1 MIHYY
6 KKRDNFKSIKQ
17 LLIFFSFRLHRKKKH
32 QKNTLSL
39 CCRTFNLNVL
49 RLDVRKRVYFF
60 SKQTDF
66 DLNWK
71 MRNQAIIIWYCVPH
85 QNKDF
90 FLWQDL
96 CNILSS
102 FLQNKH
108 QWIWSQNRNFMGEGG
123 GGFYPA
129 ILAMRWTATWVIW
142 KCALWNN
149 ITFQWCLYALFV
161 EPMHPIWVSRQ
172 QTFLCLT
179 KQNNPHMTFTKTLEC
194 IYTCIILADA
204 FI

>member
-17 LLIFFSFRLHRKKKH
+17 LLIFFSFRLHRKKH
-32 QKNTLSL
+32 QKNTPSL

-49 RLDVRKRVYFF
+49 HLDFRKRVYFF

-71 MRNQAIIIWYCVPH
+71 MRNQANIWYCVPH

-108 QWIWSQNRNFMGEGG
+108 QWIWSQNQNFMGGG
-123 GGFYPA
+123 GGGVLSCNTCNEMNCYMS
-129 ILAMRWTATWVIW
+129 LW

-161 EPMHPIWVSRQ
+161 QPMHPIRVSLQ

-179 KQNNPHMTFTKTLEC
+179 KQNNPHMTSTKTLEC